1 MSFGESIFDTLL
13 PLEQPV
19 ERAIELSF
27 VDRIVQTEHGSQ
39 RGSGRFR
46 MESASGGR
54 FGGGFENAGDD
65 HGDNQITLAAGRWG
79 EDGFQSEA
87 PERSRRSGDVA
98 AGGG

>member
-39 RGSGRFR
+39 RGGGRFR
-46 MESASGGR
+46 WNPRAVASLEEGSR
-54 FGGGFENAGDD
+54 MRATIM
-65 HGDNQITLAAGRWG
+65 GDNQITLAPG
-79 EDGFQSEA
+79 ERERMV
-87 PERSRRSGDVA
+87 PERGAEECPSA
-98 AGGG
+98 AAT